1 MSDLATY
8 AALAEIL
15 GGATILVGV
24 GFAYVEFMEFRRR
37 RRAQVAA
44 ELFRRFAEPDFGRA
58 ITLVRHLP
66 DGVTAEQLEAMDS
79 EYEEAAQIVG
89 MAFESMGLL
98 VFRDMAS
105 FQMIQ
110 ELTGGLLISTW
121 RKLEVWIKATRES
134 QNNPRFGEWVQWLA
148 ERLAEREGDMVPA
161 YEAHADWRAGRG

>member
-1 MSDLATY
+1 MNELMTY

-24 GFAYVEFMEFRRR
+24 GFAAVEFVEYRRR

-66 DGVTAEQLEAMDS
+66 DGVTLEQLEALDS

-98 VFRDMAS
+98 VFRNMAS
-105 FQMIQ
+105 FSMIQ
-110 ELTGGLLISTW
+110 ELTGGLLLSTW
-121 RKLEVWIKATRES
+121 RKLEVWVKATRVT
-134 QNNPRFGEWVQWLA
+134 QGNPRFGEWIQWLA
-148 ERLAEREGDMVPA
+148 ERLAEREAEMVPA
-161 YEAHADWRAGRG
+161 YEAHVDWRGGRS